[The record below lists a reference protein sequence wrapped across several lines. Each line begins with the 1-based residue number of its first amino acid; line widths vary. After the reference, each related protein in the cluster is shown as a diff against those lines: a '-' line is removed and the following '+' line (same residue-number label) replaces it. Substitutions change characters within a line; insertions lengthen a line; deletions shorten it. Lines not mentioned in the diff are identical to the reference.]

1 MNLEEATQVERLKKW
16 QDNVM
21 ENAKRLLVKDGEL
34 QPLFMV
40 LTERMNIPQSML
52 QAIMLID
59 PVTMEVTT
67 AEGGKPNDVII
78 VTMTTVIQSELGI
91 QILLERYN
99 DPRLT
104 MFVEQLNAV
113 GLASG
118 VQNHHDILLKSMLR
132 VLGLEFQDVVA
143 MAIQLVLRK
152 MDAIAVMKIDEC
164 WVVMKERKAGD
175 KKTAAELRAE
185 VPERLE
191 DDPTAEETIV
201 ISLETDGLYRMIS
214 SVFHRT
220 KGEAGEVISFD
231 DVKVITEPGNDSMK
245 MSGRFTHL
253 LRKAKSRPKPEP
265 QPGAQ

>member
-1 MNLEEATQVERLKKW
+1 MNIEQATDVEHLKKW
-16 QDNVM
+16 QDSVM
-21 ENAKRLLVKDGEL
+21 ENAKRLLLKDGEL

-40 LTERMNIPQSML
+40 LTERMNIPQHML

-59 PVTMEVTT
+59 PVTMQVTS
-67 AEGGKPNDVII
+67 AMEGKPNDVII
-78 VTMTTVIQSELGI
+78 VTMTTIIPSELAI
-91 QILLERYN
+91 QILLEKYD
-99 DPRLT
+99 DPKFR
-104 MFVEQLNAV
+104 MFVEQLNTV
-113 GLASG
+113 GLAAG
-118 VQNHHDILLKSMLR
+118 VEHHHDILLKSMLR

-152 MDAIAVMKIDEC
+152 MDAAAIIKIDEC
-164 WVVMKERKAGD
+164 WVVMKEQKPGD

-185 VPERLE
+185 VPEDLK

-201 ISLETDGLYRMIS
+201 VSLESDGFYRMIS
-214 SVFHRT
+214 TVFHRNKPET
-220 KGEAGEVISFD
+220 GEIIGFD

-253 LRKAKSRPKPEP
+253 LRKAKSRPKPQP